1 MPVFTWLTW
10 LIIAV
15 VLFAVEM
22 LTPGIF
28 FFACFGAGA
37 LAASLL
43 ASFGVEAWASWS
55 AFFAVSLLF
64 VLLVAPMVRRWAKK
78 IPSTPVGLD
87 SLTGQEAHVLDPID
101 PATGKGQVRLANG
114 SIWLAASESPVEA
127 GATVEILSIVGTRLQ
142 VKMKQQQPNS

>member
-1 MPVFTWLTW
+1 MSALAW
-10 LIIAV
+10 LIVAI

-37 LAASLL
+37 LLASLL
-43 ASFGVEAWASWS
+43 ALLGVPVWASWS
-55 AFFAVSLLF
+55 AFFVVSLLS

-78 IPSTPVGLD
+78 LPSTPVGLD
-87 SLTGQEAHVLDPID
+87 SLAGQEAHVLDSID

-114 SIWLAASESPVEA
+114 SIWLAASESLIEA
-127 GATVEILSIVGTRLQ
+127 GATVEIISIVGTRLQ
-142 VKMKQQQPNS
+142 VKLKQQ